1 MEKSCK
7 NYVIAIDGEAGTGK
21 STLAKN
27 IAQKYGIVYLDT
39 GAMYRCVTLACLNLG
54 IEPENIDGINE
65 VLKDITISFKK
76 DGEKTLV
83 FCNGKDVT
91 EEIRTPRVDSYVA
104 KFAAIKEV
112 REKMTPLQREMGKT
126 SKVVMEG
133 RDIGTVV
140 FPNANV
146 KIYLDCSI
154 EERARR
160 RYLQEIEKGKNI
172 TYEEVL
178 KSIKERHKLETEREI
193 APFVKADD
201 AILIDSTNLSI
212 EQVVERIIKLIED
225 KLQASNGKT
234 TIIN

>member
-27 IAQKYGIVYLDT
+27 IALKYGIVYLDT
-39 GAMYRCVTLACLNLG
+39 GAMYRCVTLACINRG

-76 DGEKTLV
+76 EGEKTFV
-83 FCNGKDVT
+83 ICNGEDVT
-91 EEIRTPRVDSYVA
+91 EEIRTPKVDSYVA

-112 REKMTPLQREMGKT
+112 RDKMTPLQREMGKT

-140 FPNANV
+140 FPDADV
-146 KIYLDCSI
+146 KIYLDCSE
-154 EERARR
+154 EERANR
-160 RYLQEIEKGKNI
+160 RYKQNRLETQRDIAPLTVAKDARYIDTTNLGLQEVEDLVVSIIREK
-172 TYEEVL
+172 
-178 KSIKERHKLETEREI
+178 
-193 APFVKADD
+193 
-201 AILIDSTNLSI
+201 
-212 EQVVERIIKLIED
+212 VEL
-225 KLQASNGKT
+225 
-234 TIIN
+234 

>member
-27 IAQKYGIVYLDT
+27 IALKYGIVYLDT
-39 GAMYRCVTLACLNLG
+39 GAMYRCVTLACINRG

-76 DGEKTLV
+76 EGEKTFV
-83 FCNGKDVT
+83 ICNGEDVT
-91 EEIRTPRVDSYVA
+91 EEIRTPKVDSYVA

-112 REKMTPLQREMGKT
+112 RDKMTPLQREMGKT

-140 FPNANV
+140 FPDADV
-146 KIYLDCSI
+146 KIYLDCS
-154 EERARR
+154 EDKRANR
-160 RYLQEIEKGKNI
+160 RYKQNLEKGI
-172 TYEEVL
+172 ECTYEEVL
-178 KSIKERHKLETEREI
+178 ANIKERHKLETQRDI
-193 APFVKADD
+193 APLTVAKD
-201 AILIDSTNLSI
+201 ARYIDTTNLNLQEVEDLVVSI
-212 EQVVERIIKLIED
+212 IREKVEL
-225 KLQASNGKT
+225 
-234 TIIN
+234 